1 MEPLNIDNISLS
13 DFRIKNISLGED
25 YDEMD
30 IVSEGSVRISDLK
43 KFEETLIKIKNWEEL
58 RVRKYVTQKPFD
70 NQYSLEID
78 WTYNLETF
86 DFIQELILK
95 EESRLILNGFS
106 KESGA
111 WLTYEFSNFEY
122 EIQIKKTAPAS
133 ISLVTTTLLRSHT
146 TPNIQQS
153 PSFDVRNTITALRSA
168 RFPLRNAR

>member
-1 MEPLNIDNISLS
+1 MGNGFYTAVRCNLKIKMEPLEIENISLS

-43 KFEETLIKIKNWEEL
+43 KFEETRIKIKNWEEL
-58 RVRKYVTQKPFD
+58 RVRKYLTQNPYD
-70 NQYSLEID
+70 NGDSLEID
-78 WTYNLETF
+78 WADNLETF

-111 WLTYEFSNFEY
+111 WLTYEFNNFEY
-122 EIQIKKTAPAS
+122 EIQIKKAS
-133 ISLVTTTLLRSHT
+133 NSV
-146 TPNIQQS
+146 
-153 PSFDVRNTITALRSA
+153 
-168 RFPLRNAR
+168 